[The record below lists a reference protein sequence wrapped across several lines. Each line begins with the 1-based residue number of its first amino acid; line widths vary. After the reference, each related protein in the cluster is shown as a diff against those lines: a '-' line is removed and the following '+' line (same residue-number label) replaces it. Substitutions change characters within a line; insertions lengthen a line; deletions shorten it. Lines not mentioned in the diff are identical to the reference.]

1 MDHGEAGRW
10 LLSQWGCPI
19 ELHNVAALHER
30 PPVPPAHDHA
40 LICLVHAASQ
50 LADLMKMSVFPS
62 TPLIELLEIVSV
74 FPATAQEQLLEDFPE
89 LADWVMT
96 KVNEIELSLCCG
108 L

>member
-1 MDHGEAGRW
+1 
-10 LLSQWGCPI
+10 
-19 ELHNVAALHER
+19 
-30 PPVPPAHDHA
+30 
-40 LICLVHAASQ
+40 
-50 LADLMKMSVFPS
+50 MKMSVFPS